1 LWTALRSTLVREG
14 ASPSELEKVVMLSAL
29 ERAVMLSALE
39 RAGESPA
46 LEWEM
51 RLEWP

>member
-1 LWTALRSTLVREG
+1 MWTALRSALVREG
-14 ASPSELEKVVMLSAL
+14 ASPSELEK
-29 ERAVMLSALE
+29 AVMLSALE

-51 RLEWP
+51 RLEWT